1 MDNPI
6 QRMENFIATENC
18 FAVMGQ
24 FRRLG
29 ILSKEDVR
37 SAMGM
42 NRSDWVSFMRRKA
55 GIAAP
60 DNKTEG
66 ERNVE

>member
-6 QRMENFIATENC
+6 QRLEDYIATENC

-24 FRRLG
+24 FRRLD
-29 ILSKEDVR
+29 ILSKEDMR
-37 SAMGM
+37 RAMRM
-42 NRSDWVSFMRRKA
+42 SRTDWILFMRRKA
-55 GIAAP
+55 GIAAS